1 MNSPPFSLSV
11 PAEPRFLK
19 AVRAFFRGVLGEVCG
34 DEAEMVVLALDESC
48 SNVLKH
54 RRAGVGGG
62 LLRVDAQARPESV
75 SIRIHDF
82 CSPEDVPQIKP
93 RDLKAVRPGGLGTH
107 FVGEI
112 MDRVDFEADPGD
124 PRCVDLVLEKALW
137 PRKCEEGAR

>member
-1 MNSPPFSLSV
+1 MTSPPFSLSV

-34 DEAEMVVLALDESC
+34 DEAEMVILALDESC

-54 RRAGVGGG
+54 RKAGVGGG

-82 CSPEDVPQIKP
+82 CSPEDVPRIKP
-93 RDLKAVRPGGLGTH
+93 RDLEAVRPGGLGTH

-112 MDRVDFEADPGD
+112 MDRVDFEPDPLDPG
-124 PRCVDLVLEKALW
+124 CVDLVLEKKLR
-137 PRKCEEGAR
+137 PRKGRGGAP